1 MESKSKKANDPTS
14 YQGDNLKKILNS
26 FANRS
31 IAIERVLITDL
42 HAFGINE
49 MYASI
54 SWRNLFFLKKPSYP
68 KLIRMFFQI

>member
-14 YQGDNLKKILNS
+14 YQGDNVKKFLSS

-42 HAFGINE
+42 YAFGIDE
-49 MYASI
+49 MNASI
-54 SWRNLFFLKKPSYP
+54 S
-68 KLIRMFFQI
+68 

>member
-14 YQGDNLKKILNS
+14 YQGDNVKKFLS
-26 FANRS
+26 FFANRS

-42 HAFGINE
+42 YAFGIDE
-49 MYASI
+49 MNASI

-68 KLIRMFFQI
+68 KAY